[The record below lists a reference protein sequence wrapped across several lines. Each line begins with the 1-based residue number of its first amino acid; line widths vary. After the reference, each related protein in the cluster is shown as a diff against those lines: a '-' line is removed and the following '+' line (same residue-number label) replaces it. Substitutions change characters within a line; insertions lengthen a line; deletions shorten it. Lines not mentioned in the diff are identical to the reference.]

1 MKCALELIG
10 MNLEAAAEL
19 EKERQ
24 RKLEQEERERREWLE
39 KRRQQV
45 YEATIKFC
53 ENEIGP
59 ALEEAAKKGKDTIE
73 ASFPITTE
81 PNGEFCLLYKHIS
94 NAGNIYYI
102 KDGYLDWNVCRTY
115 LAQFCIDIKAVSG
128 SYPCCNLNDY
138 IRGATLIVSINK
150 LDCI

>member
-39 KRRQQV
+39 RRRQRV
-45 YEATIKFC
+45 YEATIEFC

-81 PNGEFCLLYKHIS
+81 PDGEFCPLRKDYSH
-94 NAGNIYYI
+94 AGNLYYT
-102 KDGYLDWNVCRTY
+102 KGGYLDWNVCRSY
-115 LAQFCIDIKAVSG
+115 LAQFCIEMKAVSG
-128 SYPCCNLNDY
+128 NYPCCNLNNY